1 LKIKKEKKMILKNK
15 LTFITGASS
24 GIGKACAEEFAKAG
38 SNLILTARRYHRI
51 SDLAETL
58 TKTYGVKV
66 KAIQMDVMNITEVQY
81 VVASLQEGWRD
92 IDILINNAGLSR
104 GLDKIYEG
112 EIKHWEEM
120 IDTNVKGLLYVTREI
135 LPGMVARQSGHIINL
150 GSTAGR
156 EVYPNGNVYCATKYA
171 VGALTKAIKL
181 DTLDKNIKVTSVDPG
196 MVETEFSE
204 VRFNGDK
211 EKAKKVYENITPL
224 TAQDVAETILFCATR
239 PPHVNIGEVLITPT
253 AQASAS
259 QIFKNVTK

>member
-1 LKIKKEKKMILKNK
+1 MTLQNK

-38 SNLILTARRYHRI
+38 SNLILTARRYNRI
-51 SDLAETL
+51 ADLAETL
-58 TKTYGVKV
+58 TKTYNVKV
-66 KAIQMDVMNITEVQY
+66 KAIQMDVMNLTEVQY
-81 VVASLQEGWRD
+81 VVASLVDSWRN

-112 EIKHWEEM
+112 DLKHWEEM

-135 LPGMVARQSGHIINL
+135 LPGMVERNSGHIINL

-156 EVYPNGNVYCATKYA
+156 EVYANGNVYCATKFA
-171 VGALTKAIKL
+171 VKALTNAIKI
-181 DTLDKNIKVTSVDPG
+181 DTLGHNIKVTSIDPG

-204 VRFNGDK
+204 VRFSGDK
-211 EKAKKVYENITPL
+211 LRAKKVYENIDAL
-224 TAQDVAETILFCATR
+224 TAADIAETILFCATR

-253 AQASAS
+253 EQASAS
-259 QIFKNVTK
+259 QIYKRKK

>member
-1 LKIKKEKKMILKNK
+1 MTLQNK

-38 SNLILTARRYHRI
+38 SNLILTARRYNRI
-51 SDLAETL
+51 ADLAETL
-58 TKTYGVKV
+58 TKTYNVKV
-66 KAIQMDVMNITEVQY
+66 KAIQMDVTNLTEVQY
-81 VVASLQEGWRD
+81 VVASLVDSWRN

-104 GLDKIYEG
+104 GLEKIYEG
-112 EIKHWEEM
+112 DIKHWEEM

-135 LPGMVARQSGHIINL
+135 LPGMVERNSGHVINL

-171 VGALTKAIKL
+171 VKALTSAIKI
-181 DTLDKNIKVTSVDPG
+181 DTLGKNIKVTSIDPG

-204 VRFNGDK
+204 VRFSGDK
-211 EKAKKVYENITPL
+211 VRAKKVYENIDAL
-224 TAQDVAETILFCATR
+224 NAADIAETILFCATR

-253 AQASAS
+253 EQASAS
-259 QIFKNVTK
+259 QIYKRGKK